1 MTILGLKFQFRFE
14 HYDLYPKSIFFFLN
28 KTLKR
33 HRFFNFFGKK
43 KKLKLMPFRVSNFQ
57 YAFKNQNFKLKPKK
71 KNRRGDEWST
81 SAHTLRPTT
90 MSESEME

>member
-14 HYDLYPKSIFFFLN
+14 HYDLYPKSIISFSKSIFFFLN

-43 KKLKLMPFRVSNFQ
+43 KKIETDAISSFKFSICIQKSKL
-57 YAFKNQNFKLKPKK
+57 
-71 KNRRGDEWST
+71 
-81 SAHTLRPTT
+81 
-90 MSESEME
+90 